1 MLAQPSLIDHLTEL
15 RKRIIYV
22 LIVFAIALCGGI
34 ALVRPV
40 LAYLQNSYSPAQPIL
55 WNAFSPFDALQLYVQ
70 TGMAIGIGASVP
82 FALLQVWLFVK
93 PALTLQERKSIPWL
107 IPFAL
112 LLFLI
117 GLAFSWFIVF
127 PMAVQFASS
136 VTQSMGLVETYGAA
150 QYIQF
155 LMRIVLPLSLV
166 FEYPIVLVFLARLG
180 LVTPERLRKSRK
192 FAYVI
197 LVTLSTILTPPDFI
211 SAFIVLIPLVIL
223 FEASFP
229 IARWA
234 NKRKD

>member
-1 MLAQPSLIDHLTEL
+1 MLTQPSLIDHLTEL
-15 RKRIIYV
+15 RRRIIYI
-22 LIVFAIALCGGI
+22 LIMFAFALCGGI

-40 LAYLQNSYSPAQPIL
+40 LAYLQQSYSPAQPIL

-70 TGMAIGIGASVP
+70 TGVVIGVGACIP
-82 FALLQVWLFVK
+82 FILLQVWLFVK
-93 PALTLQERKSIPWL
+93 PALTLKERKSLPWL
-107 IPFAL
+107 IPFAF

-136 VTQSMGLVETYGAA
+136 VTRSMGLVETYGAA

-155 LMRIVLPLSLV
+155 LLRIILPLSLA
-166 FEYPIVLVFLARLG
+166 FEYPIVLIFLARLG
-180 LVTPERLRKSRK
+180 LVTPERLRKCRK

-197 LVTLSTILTPPDFI
+197 LVTMSTILTPPDFL

-229 IARWA
+229 LAKWA
-234 NKRKD
+234 NKKRD

>member
-1 MLAQPSLIDHLTEL
+1 MLAQSTLIDHLTEL
-15 RKRIIYV
+15 RRRIIYV
-22 LIVFAIALCGGI
+22 LILFAIALCGGI

-40 LAYLQNSYSPAQPIL
+40 LAYLQQSYSPAQPIL

-70 TGMAIGIGASVP
+70 TGVAIGIGASAP

-93 PALTLQERKSIPWL
+93 PALTQQERKSIPWL

-117 GLAFSWFIVF
+117 GLAFSWFVVF

-166 FEYPIVLVFLARLG
+166 FEYPIVLIFLARIG

-192 FAYVI
+192 LAYVL

-211 SAFIVLIPLVIL
+211 SAFIVLVPLVIL
-223 FEASFP
+223 YEASFP
-229 IARWA
+229 IAKWA
-234 NKRKD
+234 SKIKD

>member
-1 MLAQPSLIDHLTEL
+1 MLAQPTLIDHLTEL

-22 LIVFAIALCGGI
+22 LILFAICLCGGI

-40 LAYLQNSYSPAQPIL
+40 LAYLQQSYSPAQPIL

-70 TGMAIGIGASVP
+70 TGVAIGIGASVP

-93 PALTLQERKSIPWL
+93 PALTQQERKSIPWL

-117 GLAFSWFIVF
+117 GLAFSWFVVF
-127 PMAVQFASS
+127 PMAVQFAST

-166 FEYPIVLVFLARLG
+166 FEYPIVLIFLARIG
-180 LVTPERLRKSRK
+180 LVTPERLRKSRRY
-192 FAYVI
+192 AYVV

-229 IARWA
+229 IAKWA
-234 NKRKD
+234 SKIKA

>member
-40 LAYLQNSYSPAQPIL
+40 LAYLQKSYSPAQPIL

-234 NKRKD
+234 SKRKV

>member
-1 MLAQPSLIDHLTEL
+1 MLAQPTLIDHLTEL

-22 LIVFAIALCGGI
+22 LILFAIALCGGI

-40 LAYLQNSYSPAQPIL
+40 LAYLQQSYSPAQPIL

-70 TGMAIGIGASVP
+70 TGAAIGIGATVP

-93 PALTLQERKSIPWL
+93 PALTQQERKSIPWL

-117 GLAFSWFIVF
+117 GLAFSWFVVF

-166 FEYPIVLVFLARLG
+166 FEYPIVLIFLAKIG
-180 LVTPERLRKSRK
+180 LVTPERLRKSRRL
-192 FAYVI
+192 AYVI

-211 SAFIVLIPLVIL
+211 SAFIVLVPLVIL
-223 FEASFP
+223 YEASFP
-229 IARWA
+229 IVKWA
-234 NKRKD
+234 SKIKD

>member
-1 MLAQPSLIDHLTEL
+1 MLAQSTLIDHLTEL
-15 RKRIIYV
+15 RRRIIYV
-22 LIVFAIALCGGI
+22 LILFAIALCGGI

-40 LAYLQNSYSPAQPIL
+40 LAYLQQSYSPAQPIL

-70 TGMAIGIGASVP
+70 TGVAIGIGASAP

-93 PALTLQERKSIPWL
+93 PALTQQERKSIPWL

-117 GLAFSWFIVF
+117 GLAFSWFVVF

-166 FEYPIVLVFLARLG
+166 FEYPIVLIFLARIG

-192 FAYVI
+192 LAYVL

-211 SAFIVLIPLVIL
+211 SAFIVLVPLVIL
-223 FEASFP
+223 YEASFP
-229 IARWA
+229 IVKWA
-234 NKRKD
+234 SKIKN